1 MMVVIQR
8 VKRASVKVRERYV
21 AAINHGLLV
30 LLGVH
35 RDDSEKDVDYLL
47 KKVPNLR
54 IFEDESGK
62 MNLSLIDV
70 EGEVIVVSQ
79 FTLLARTRKGRR
91 PSFDDAAPPE
101 KGRALYKMFVD
112 GLRNQ
117 GIKVQ
122 EGVFGEHMEIELV
135 NDGPVTIIMNSKEV

>member
-8 VKRASVKVRERYV
+8 VKRASVKVGERYV

-101 KGRALYKMFVD
+101 KGRALYRMFVD

>member
-54 IFEDESGK
+54 IFEDKSGK